1 MSINKNQFKRLEL
14 LHGLLSKK
22 QPVRWSEIDVLY
34 KQHDIIVDKKTIY
47 NDLEALKELFQAPI
61 EKEKT
66 KFFYAKEF
74 SLYELFNVDDVQ
86 LASELTALF
95 EQFAH
100 FPIFKGLEEVRLKL
114 KARTATEKH
123 LGLVTFE
130 QNDDYEGLKRLDE
143 LYEAIKH
150 KRTLKISYEDFGKP
164 VCIYSISPYMLKEYH
179 NRWHIYGYEHRKEK
193 IYNLALDR
201 IKAIDTSA
209 FPYRE
214 QKPDDLAFLQ
224 DIIGFTYL
232 YDYRSGTYA
241 PLEEV
246 SIRVA
251 LPRANY
257 IKTKP
262 LHPSQ
267 QEVVEARTEQHMVFR
282 YHLRFNNE
290 LLAKLLEF
298 GKDLEILAPF
308 HLREKMIEQ
317 VRMMAHK
324 YGLME

>member
-100 FPIFKGLEEVRLKL
+100 FPQFKGLEEVQLKL
-114 KARTATEKH
+114 KARNTTESS
-123 LGLVTFE
+123 LQVVSFE
-130 QNDDYEGLKRLDE
+130 QNDDYRGLKRLDE
-143 LYEAIKH
+143 LYEAIKSH
-150 KRTLKISYEDFGKP
+150 KTLKIYYKDFDKMP
-164 VCIYSISPYMLKEYH
+164 FEYSISPYMLKEYH
-179 NRWHIYGYEHRKEK
+179 NRWHIYGYEHKKHE

-201 IKAIDTSA
+201 IESIQSSDFS
-209 FPYRE
+209 YRK
-214 QKPDDLAFLQ
+214 QQPSDLAFLN
-224 DIIGFTYL
+224 DIIGFTYFR
-232 YDYRSGTYA
+232 DAIVETIKIKV
-241 PLEEV
+241 E
-246 SIRVA
+246 
-251 LPRANY
+251 LPRAHY
-257 IKTKP
+257 VRTKP
-262 LHPSQ
+262 LHHSQ
-267 QEVVEARTEQHMVFR
+267 REVIEESTDKYLVFT
-282 YHLRFNNE
+282 YQLRFNNE

-298 GKDLEILAPF
+298 GKDLEVIEPI
-308 HLREKMIEQ
+308 HLREKMIAQ

-324 YGLME
+324 YGLNIP